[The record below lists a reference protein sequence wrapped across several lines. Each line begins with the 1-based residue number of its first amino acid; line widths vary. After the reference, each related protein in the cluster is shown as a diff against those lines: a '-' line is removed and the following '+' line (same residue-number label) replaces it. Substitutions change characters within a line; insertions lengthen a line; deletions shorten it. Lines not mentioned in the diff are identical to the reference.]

1 MNYKKIL
8 RSQRLRFAIL
18 DMLSGI
24 PDRQMLSFQYYVKTG
39 RKLNWSNP
47 ERLTEF
53 IQLYKAQYRNPL
65 MHKCVDKYDV
75 RSYVESIGLGHI
87 LNELY
92 GVWQSGKEVDFDS
105 LPDQF
110 AIKTTNGGGGQ
121 NLVLCRDKND
131 LDIPKFRKTLDRWL
145 KLKLSDPGRE
155 WAYTG
160 IRTPLIIAE
169 KLITDSST
177 ENGEPLD
184 YKFFC
189 FGGKAYLIAVDINRH
204 TCHSRNI
211 YDPVWNR
218 MEFISEFPHHDKEII
233 EPENL
238 SELVE
243 TAEKLAAPFPFARVD
258 LYDVN
263 GKIIFGELTFYPS
276 SGFAWYNPDSYDK
289 VLGKCF
295 SDAWEHDKKLN
306 PEFHKG

>member
-92 GVWQSGKEVDFDS
+92 GVWQSGK
-105 LPDQF
+105 
-110 AIKTTNGGGGQ
+110 
-121 NLVLCRDKND
+121 
-131 LDIPKFRKTLDRWL
+131 L
-145 KLKLSDPGRE
+145 KQSDPGRE

-169 KLITDSST
+169 KLITDSTT

-211 YDPVWNR
+211 YDPAWNR
-218 MEFISEFPHHDKEII
+218 MELISEFPHHDKEII
-233 EPENL
+233 KPENL

-276 SGFAWYNPDSYDK
+276 SGFAWYDPDSYDK

-295 SDAWEHDKKLN
+295 SDVWEHDKKLN